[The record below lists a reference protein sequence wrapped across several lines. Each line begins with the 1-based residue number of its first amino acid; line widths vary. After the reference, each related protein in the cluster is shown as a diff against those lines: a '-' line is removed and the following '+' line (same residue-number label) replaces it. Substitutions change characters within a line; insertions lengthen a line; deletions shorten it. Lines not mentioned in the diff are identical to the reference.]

1 MPKRTRKQPE
11 EEVPVAAQESDVEK
25 DDSDLEDSDIDE
37 INVDFEYFDPQ
48 PIDFHAL
55 KNLCNQLF
63 GPDKIHFNTSEL
75 SDLILSQPLLG
86 STVKVDG
93 HESDPYAF
101 LTVLN
106 MNTHQDKEVIKQLK
120 AYILEKARGNAAL
133 HGKLEKLLSPGAKT
147 HLGLVLSE
155 RLINMPPQIV
165 PPMYRM
171 LVEEIEWAVE
181 DEEPYQ
187 FDAFLVFSK
196 TYTELA
202 SGLVSDEDEDEDEDG
217 EEKPKKKNK
226 MALAMKRKK
235 SKQPTKES
243 FYYHIEDKLL
253 QEIAGPEARVTFQ
266 YTTKPGEE
274 LDSYGIRPQGEM
286 MLIPREEMLK
296 AVPELE
302 GACTY

>member
-1 MPKRTRKQPE
+1 
-11 EEVPVAAQESDVEK
+11 
-25 DDSDLEDSDIDE
+25 DIDE

-93 HESDPYAF
+93 NESDPYAF

-106 MNTHQDKEVIKQLK
+106 MNTHQDKDVIKQLK
-120 AYILEKARGNAAL
+120 KYILEKSRSNSAL
-133 HGKLEKLLSPGAKT
+133 HAKLEKLLSPTAKT

-171 LVEEIEWAVE
+171 LVEEIEWAIE
-181 DEEPYQ
+181 DKEPYQ

-202 SGLVSDEDEDEDEDG
+202 SGLVSDEDDDEEE
-217 EEKPKKKNK
+217 EEKQPKKKNK
-226 MALAMKRKK
+226 MAMKKKK
-235 SKQPTKES
+235 SKQPSKES

-274 LDSYGIRPQGEM
+274 LDSYGIRPQGEL

-296 AVPELE
+296 AVPEL
-302 GACTY
+302 